1 MKGASEPWLSALCV
15 FFLCMKNQVKAPKPV
30 RPMIP
35 QPIPMPTFAPSL
47 KPPLFGTVPDVCDF
61 EDEDDGVVKVAKD
74 ECVVEADKGEDVVK
88 VVEDVELGG
97 AAMVEG
103 AEPTTK
109 VATSAAGAGAAKVS
123 AVGMS
128 QCIEPSV

>member
-1 MKGASEPWLSALCV
+1 M
-15 FFLCMKNQVKAPKPV
+15 NQAKAPKPA

-35 QPIPMPTFAPSL
+35 QLIPMPAFAPSL
-47 KPPLFGTVPDVCDF
+47 KPPPLATMPGVFDV
-61 EDEDDGVVKVAKD
+61 EDEDEGVVKV
-74 ECVVEADKGEDVVK
+74 VK
-88 VVEDVELGG
+88 DVEPGD

-109 VATSAAGAGAAKVS
+109 VAKSADGAGAAKVS

-128 QCIEPSV
+128 QRIDPPV